1 MSPNTLDLKHGPLSL
16 KIILGFPNNPQTR
29 LDRAFTVGDAF
40 MFLSGIKFTHFEKAS
55 IAIKTSVLPS
65 SENAWPSAMARTYA
79 ATHPGF
85 DIPRPE
91 EFFRHLM
98 FRLKDA
104 AVPTEYR
111 VVDVSQEHGPELL
124 RNGMAVFCR
133 PTDIEVR
140 GAVISTRLLPSPLPS
155 APWRARGCPLVV
167 ANLGKAFVDFTSFI
181 MPMLTAGIIIIG
193 DDILKGQV
201 QDTNSN
207 FICKH
212 LHKYGIKVCKI
223 VVIHD
228 DSSDI
233 AEAVKQFSITYS
245 IVFTIGGTGPTHDGV
260 TYAGVAKAFEEPL
273 VFNEYLAK
281 LLRNI
286 GSRYDINMK
295 PALTMA
301 NIPQSSQI
309 IYLQPNK
316 SSLTSNLSE
325 IPIIHVSNVYILPG
339 NPSLFEH
346 AVSSLKPST
355 LDEVVIIPTLNLAV
369 DKFKDSV
376 VFGSYPVL
384 DNKVYCTKI
393 TIESTS
399 QIAAVD
405 ALTFLKD
412 KLPSE
417 TIVKWD
423 VNPKSNALE
432 SVYKLCKSS
441 SGNTFSLRISEAVK
455 VCFVFH
461 NKVIHALDSTRDP
474 EAKLGGEQQ
483 GCQQVLEDC
492 CDKYDSSDIF
502 LSFNGGKDCTVLLH
516 LVCAVFLR
524 KYPGQQ
530 KPINTVYIQYEE
542 PFPEVETFIQETVK
556 RYELNLVTIPGP
568 IKGVLQKLLREK
580 PHLKAVLMGTRRTDP
595 YSECLKHF
603 QMTDAGWPQLMRV
616 SPMLDWSY
624 HDVWLFLRELLVPY
638 CSLYDKGCREPI
650 WFREFQAKACSIC
663 AIISFTLAV
672 VSLAVFTDTAIL
684 SLSVKLTPASCTT
697 TEVKHLHGLSLCS
710 WTSCRQSCTAEFF
723 DCTKIYVSYE
733 LVSDNTTQ
741 QDNSTSIPLRSQGG
755 KVTTPPNIIE
765 EAVSTNDF
773 SLSSNTTISNTTIGY
788 PFFVNIPGCGYEPE
802 VSCEHFYQRYSNV
815 GITFPCQVN
824 FNDDTSVAIPDPSF
838 THTNNISEIVRYTS
852 LGSQHNTRPNQALKF
867 TASNGEECYHPAYM
881 LKDEDAE
888 RNGRH

>member
-1 MSPNTLDLKHGPLSL
+1 
-16 KIILGFPNNPQTR
+16 
-29 LDRAFTVGDAF
+29 
-40 MFLSGIKFTHFEKAS
+40 
-55 IAIKTSVLPS
+55 
-65 SENAWPSAMARTYA
+65 
-79 ATHPGF
+79 
-85 DIPRPE
+85 
-91 EFFRHLM
+91 
-98 FRLKDA
+98 
-104 AVPTEYR
+104 
-111 VVDVSQEHGPELL
+111 
-124 RNGMAVFCR
+124 
-133 PTDIEVR
+133 
-140 GAVISTRLLPSPLPS
+140 
-155 APWRARGCPLVV
+155 
-167 ANLGKAFVDFTSFI
+167 

-201 QDTNSN
+201 QDTNSK

-212 LHKYGIKVCKI
+212 LHKDGIKVCKI

-228 DSSDI
+228 DCSDI
-233 AEAVKQFSITYS
+233 AEAVKQFSSTYS
-245 IVFTIGGTGPTHDGV
+245 IVFTSGGTGPTHDGV

-286 GSRYDINMK
+286 VSRHDINLK

-301 NIPQSSQI
+301 NVPQSSQI

-316 SSLTSNLSE
+316 RFLTSNMSE

-339 NPSLFEH
+339 NPSLFEY

-355 LDEVVIIPTLNLAV
+355 LGLNAYDTFFYTHELYLIEDEVVIIPTLNRAV

-399 QIAAVD
+399 QIAAGD
-405 ALTFLKD
+405 ALTFLKEE
-412 KLPSE
+412 LPSE
-417 TIVKWD
+417 IIVKWD
-423 VNPKSNALE
+423 VDPKSNALE

-441 SGNTFSLRISEAVK
+441 SGNMFSLRISEAVK
-455 VCFVFH
+455 
-461 NKVIHALDSTRDP
+461 
-474 EAKLGGEQQ
+474 
-483 GCQQVLEDC
+483 VLEDC
-492 CDKYDSSDIF
+492 CDKYDSSDVF

-568 IKGVLQKLLREK
+568 IKGALQKLLREK

-616 SPMLDWSY
+616 SPLLDWSY
-624 HDVWLFLRELLVPY
+624 HDVWLFLRELLIPY
-638 CSLYDKGCREPI
+638 CSLYDKG
-650 WFREFQAKACSIC
+650 
-663 AIISFTLAV
+663 
-672 VSLAVFTDTAIL
+672 
-684 SLSVKLTPASCTT
+684 
-697 TEVKHLHGLSLCS
+697 
-710 WTSCRQSCTAEFF
+710 
-723 DCTKIYVSYE
+723 
-733 LVSDNTTQ
+733 
-741 QDNSTSIPLRSQGG
+741 
-755 KVTTPPNIIE
+755 
-765 EAVSTNDF
+765 
-773 SLSSNTTISNTTIGY
+773 
-788 PFFVNIPGCGYEPE
+788 
-802 VSCEHFYQRYSNV
+802 
-815 GITFPCQVN
+815 
-824 FNDDTSVAIPDPSF
+824 
-838 THTNNISEIVRYTS
+838 YTS

>member
-1 MSPNTLDLKHGPLSL
+1 
-16 KIILGFPNNPQTR
+16 
-29 LDRAFTVGDAF
+29 
-40 MFLSGIKFTHFEKAS
+40 
-55 IAIKTSVLPS
+55 
-65 SENAWPSAMARTYA
+65 
-79 ATHPGF
+79 
-85 DIPRPE
+85 
-91 EFFRHLM
+91 M

-167 ANLGKAFVDFTSFI
+167 ANLVIDNQE
-181 MPMLTAGIIIIG
+181 GIIIIG

-441 SGNTFSLRISEAVK
+441 SGSTFSLRISEAVK
-455 VCFVFH
+455 
-461 NKVIHALDSTRDP
+461 
-474 EAKLGGEQQ
+474 
-483 GCQQVLEDC
+483 VLEDC

-638 CSLYDKGCREPI
+638 CSLYDKG
-650 WFREFQAKACSIC
+650 
-663 AIISFTLAV
+663 
-672 VSLAVFTDTAIL
+672 
-684 SLSVKLTPASCTT
+684 
-697 TEVKHLHGLSLCS
+697 
-710 WTSCRQSCTAEFF
+710 
-723 DCTKIYVSYE
+723 
-733 LVSDNTTQ
+733 
-741 QDNSTSIPLRSQGG
+741 
-755 KVTTPPNIIE
+755 
-765 EAVSTNDF
+765 
-773 SLSSNTTISNTTIGY
+773 
-788 PFFVNIPGCGYEPE
+788 
-802 VSCEHFYQRYSNV
+802 
-815 GITFPCQVN
+815 
-824 FNDDTSVAIPDPSF
+824 
-838 THTNNISEIVRYTS
+838 YTS